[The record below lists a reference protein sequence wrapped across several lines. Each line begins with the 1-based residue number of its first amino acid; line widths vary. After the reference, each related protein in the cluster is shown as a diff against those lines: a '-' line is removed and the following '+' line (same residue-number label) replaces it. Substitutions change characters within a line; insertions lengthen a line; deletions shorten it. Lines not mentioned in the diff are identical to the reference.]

1 MPFRSGL
8 ARLPFFESCLS
19 LEEILSAGFADL
31 LAAISIYPAV
41 SANVF
46 AGCFLAATCTCR
58 QGAACMPLLSAFA
71 AASGA
76 CALANGATAEI
87 DVPTFSRL
95 CRLNSLFM
103 PLHGS
108 VNFRIR
114 QGRQGTLRDA
124 GRIGQPCHVLVAA
137 PSERVVHAPT
147 FGIIPLLPSRE
158 TLVDHVVAGPFSHGC
173 FRAMPASALRSKVL
187 SPPNI

>member
-1 MPFRSGL
+1 
-8 ARLPFFESCLS
+8 
-19 LEEILSAGFADL
+19 L
-31 LAAISIYPAV
+31 LAAISIYLYPTV
-41 SANVF
+41 SANLF

-87 DVPTFSRL
+87 DVPAFSRL
-95 CRLNSLFM
+95 RRLNSLLM

-108 VNFRIR
+108 INFRIG

-124 GRIGQPCHVLVAA
+124 GTIGQPCHVLVAA
-137 PSERVVHAPT
+137 PSERVVHGPT
-147 FGIIPLLPSRE
+147 FRIVPRLPSGE
-158 TLVDHVVAGPFSHGC
+158 AFVNHVSAGLFSHGC
-173 FRAMPASALRSKVL
+173 FRAMPASVLRFKLL
-187 SPPNI
+187 SDLIYNS